1 MKNNCVKCEAQRI
14 TQESLSDKGP
24 DEINQNLLSDLFDL
38 VYFIY
43 GEFRCSDRYEGWEIN
58 EGAGSTVLDIDR
70 DLVLGVVGAAIDKA
84 EVQAVE
90 AWREEQRKQREN
102 YEQRNHGED

>member
-24 DEINQNLLSDLFDL
+24 DEINQNLLDDLFDL
-38 VYFIY
+38 VYFVY
-43 GEFRCSDRYEGWEIN
+43 GEFRCRELPEGWERH
-58 EGAGSTVLDIDR
+58 GSVLDIGRDR
-70 DLVLGVVGAAIDKA
+70 VLSVVGAAIDKA

-102 YEQRNHGED
+102 YEHRNHGED

>member
-14 TQESLSDKGP
+14 TQESRDKGP

-38 VYFIY
+38 VYLLY
-43 GEFRCSDRYEGWEIN
+43 GEFRGVGSRTDTWYVDRN
-58 EGAGSTVLDIDR
+58 R
-70 DLVLGVVGAAIDKA
+70 VLGVVGAAIDKA
-84 EVQAVE
+84 EIQAVD
-90 AWREEQRKQREN
+90 AWREEQRKQRKH

>member
-38 VYFIY
+38 VYFVY
-43 GEFRCSDRYEGWEIN
+43 GEFRGGYGATDSWYVDRN
-58 EGAGSTVLDIDR
+58 R
-70 DLVLGVVGAAIDKA
+70 VLGVVGTAIDKA
-84 EVQAVE
+84 ESQAVD

-102 YEQRNHGED
+102 YEHRNHGED

>member
-1 MKNNCVKCEAQRI
+1 MAQGKHMKNNCVRCEAQRI

-24 DEINQNLLSDLFDL
+24 EEINQNLLSDLFDL
-38 VYFIY
+38 VYFVY
-43 GEFRCSDRYEGWEIN
+43 GEFRGVY
-58 EGAGSTVLDIDR
+58 GSTDSWYVDR
-70 DLVLGVVGAAIDKA
+70 NRVLGGGGTAIDKA
-84 EVQAVE
+84 EAEAVD